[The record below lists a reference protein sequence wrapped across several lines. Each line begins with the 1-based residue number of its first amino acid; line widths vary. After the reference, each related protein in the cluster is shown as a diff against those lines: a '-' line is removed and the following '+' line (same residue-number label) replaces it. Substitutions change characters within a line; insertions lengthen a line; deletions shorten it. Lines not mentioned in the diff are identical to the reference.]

1 MIHTAEIES
10 SNLAS
15 PFVYDDEAQVL
26 TVTFKGNGK
35 RWEYFH
41 VSQQEYE
48 TVAHP
53 GEEFACSV
61 GKAFAWLIKGHKT
74 GRPVSI

>member
-1 MIHTAEIES
+1 MHRSSRTRRESCHTQFGVDSMIHTAEIES

-35 RWEYFH
+35 R
-41 VSQQEYE
+41 
-48 TVAHP
+48 
-53 GEEFACSV
+53 
-61 GKAFAWLIKGHKT
+61 
-74 GRPVSI
+74 